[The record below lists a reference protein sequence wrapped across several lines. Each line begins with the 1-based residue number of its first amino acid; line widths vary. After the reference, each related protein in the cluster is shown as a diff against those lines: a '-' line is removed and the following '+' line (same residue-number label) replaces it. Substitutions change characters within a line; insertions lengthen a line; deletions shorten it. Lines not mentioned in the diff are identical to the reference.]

1 MSSHFNHLQLE
12 FSDLSILNA
21 KPIYFNYPSVR
32 IYVVGCGGT
41 GSFLVPHLCRLANWF
56 EAVGKRVSI
65 TLIDFDRI
73 EEKNLYRQ
81 NFCQAELGYNKAQAL
96 AVRYKAMFPKLTIG
110 AIEHQ
115 ASAISLDHS
124 TPTVVIGCVDNAA
137 ARKSIEALMVEYSG
151 LMAHGF
157 SQIPCWWI
165 DCGND
170 YTHGQVAIG
179 NWYSLELD
187 DYILEPATC
196 TTLPLPTIQHPELL
210 LQAVRPRVGE
220 RRKGT
225 RTKTDEN
232 ETLSCAERALLN
244 GQSLNINSQMAISVG
259 EMVHQLLNSQ
269 LKRMQVE
276 VDIFRGS
283 MKSTWITQEN
293 IDRIVERAK
302 ALI

>member
-1 MSSHFNHLQLE
+1 MSSHSKHVQLE

-21 KPIYFNYPSVR
+21 KPIYFSYPSVR

-56 EAVGKRVSI
+56 YDAGRQVSI

-73 EEKNLYRQ
+73 EEENLYRQ
-81 NFCQAELGYNKAQAL
+81 NFCPAELGYNKAQAL
-96 AVRYKAMFPKLTIG
+96 AIRYKAMFPKLRIG
-110 AIEHQ
+110 VIEEQ
-115 ASAISLDHS
+115 ASTISLDRS

-137 ARKSIEALMVEYSG
+137 ARKSIEELMIQYSG
-151 LMAHGF
+151 LMAYGF

-179 NWYSLELD
+179 NWYSVELD

-196 TTLPLPTIQHPELL
+196 ATLPLPTIQYPELL
-210 LQAVRPRVGE
+210 LQ
-220 RRKGT
+220 
-225 RTKTDEN
+225 TDEN
-232 ETLSCAERALLN
+232 EALSCAERALLN
-244 GQSLNINSQMAISVG
+244 GQSLNINSQIAIIAG

-283 MKSTWITQEN
+283 MKSTWIAQEN
-293 IDRIVERAK
+293 INHILERAK
-302 ALI
+302 AIIDVN

>member
-1 MSSHFNHLQLE
+1 MSSLSNHLQLE
-12 FSDLSILNA
+12 LSDLSVINA
-21 KPIYFNYPSVR
+21 KPIYFNHPSVH

-41 GSFLVPHLCRLANWF
+41 GSFLVPHLCRLVNWF
-56 EAVGKRVSI
+56 DAVGRQISI

-110 AIEHQ
+110 AVENS
-115 ASAISLDHS
+115 ASAISLDRS

-137 ARKSIEALMVEYSG
+137 ARKSIEELMIEYSG
-151 LMAHGF
+151 LIAHGF
-157 SQIPCWWI
+157 NQIPCWWI

-179 NWYSLELD
+179 NWYSVELD

-196 TTLPLPTIQHPELL
+196 TTLPLPTIQYPELL
-210 LQAVRPRVGE
+210 LQ
-220 RRKGT
+220 
-225 RTKTDEN
+225 TDNN
-232 ETLSCAERALLN
+232 ETLSCAEQALLS
-244 GQSLNINSQMAISVG
+244 GQSLNINSQIAIAAG

-283 MKSTWITQEN
+283 MNSTWISQEN
-293 IDRIVERAK
+293 IDRVVERAI
-302 ALI
+302 AVMGRE

>member
-1 MSSHFNHLQLE
+1 MSSPSKHLQLE

-21 KPIYFNYPSVR
+21 KPIYFNYPFVR
-32 IYVVGCGGT
+32 IYLVGCGGT
-41 GSFLVPHLCRLANWF
+41 GSFLVPYLCRLATWF
-56 EAVGKRVSI
+56 YNAGKQISI

-96 AVRYKAMFPKLTIG
+96 AVRYKAMFSKLKIG
-110 AIEHQ
+110 AIAER
-115 ASAISLDHS
+115 ASAIELDRS
-124 TPTVVIGCVDNAA
+124 APTVIIGCVDNAA
-137 ARKSIEALMVEYSG
+137 ARKSIEELMVEYSG

-170 YTHGQVAIG
+170 YTYGQVSIG

-196 TTLPLPTIQHPELL
+196 TTLPLPTIQYPELL
-210 LQAVRPRVGE
+210 LQ
-220 RRKGT
+220 
-225 RTKTDEN
+225 TDES

-244 GQSLNINSQMAISVG
+244 GQSLNINSQMAIAAG

-276 VDIFRGS
+276 VDLFRGS
-283 MKSTWITQEN
+283 MKSTWISQEN
-293 IDRIVERAK
+293 IDRIVKRAR
-302 ALI
+302 AVMGTEQ

>member
-1 MSSHFNHLQLE
+1 MSSPSKHLQLE
-12 FSDLSILNA
+12 LSDLSIINA
-21 KPIYFNYPSVR
+21 KPIYFNYPSVS

-56 EAVGKRVSI
+56 DAVGKRVSI

-96 AVRYKAMFPKLTIG
+96 AVRYKAMFPKLKIG

-115 ASAISLDHS
+115 ASAVSLDRGI
-124 TPTVVIGCVDNAA
+124 PTVVIGCVDNAA
-137 ARKSIEALMVEYSG
+137 ARKSIEELMVEYSG
-151 LMAHGF
+151 LVAHGF
-157 SQIPCWWI
+157 SHIPCWWI

-170 YTHGQVAIG
+170 YTYGQVAIG
-179 NWYSLELD
+179 NHYSVELD

-210 LQAVRPRVGE
+210 LQS
-220 RRKGT
+220 
-225 RTKTDEN
+225 DEH

-244 GQSLNINSQMAISVG
+244 GQSLNINSQMAIAAG

-283 MKSTWITQEN
+283 MKSTWISQEN

-302 ALI
+302 TP

>member
-1 MSSHFNHLQLE
+1 MSSPPKHLQLE
-12 FSDLSILNA
+12 FSDLSIINA
-21 KPIYFNYPSVR
+21 KPIYFNYPLVR

-56 EAVGKRVSI
+56 DAAGKQISI

-73 EEKNLYRQ
+73 ESKNLYRQ

-96 AVRYKAMFPKLTIG
+96 AVRYKAMFPNLKIG

-115 ASAISLDHS
+115 VSAISLDRS

-137 ARKSIEALMVEYSG
+137 ARKSIEELMIEYSS

-179 NWYSLELD
+179 NWYSVELD

-196 TTLPLPTIQHPELL
+196 TTLPLPTIQYPELL
-210 LQAVRPRVGE
+210 LQI
-220 RRKGT
+220 
-225 RTKTDEN
+225 DEN
-232 ETLSCAERALLN
+232 ETLSCAEQALLS
-244 GQSLNINSQMAISVG
+244 GQSLNLNSQMAISAG

-283 MKSTWITQEN
+283 MKSTWIAQEN
-293 IDRIVERAK
+293 IDRIVEK
-302 ALI
+302 AEAFMGSE

>member
-1 MSSHFNHLQLE
+1 MSSRSNYLQLE
-12 FSDLSILNA
+12 FSDLSIINA
-21 KPIYFNYPSVR
+21 KPIYFNYPFVR

-41 GSFLVPHLCRLANWF
+41 GSFLVSHLCRLANWF
-56 EAVGKRVSI
+56 YAAGKQVSI

-96 AVRYKAMFPKLTIG
+96 AVRYKAMFPQLRIG
-110 AIEHQ
+110 VIEHQ
-115 ASAISLDHS
+115 ASAIKLDRS
-124 TPTVVIGCVDNAA
+124 APTLVIGCVDNAA
-137 ARKSIEALMVEYSG
+137 ARKSIEELMLEYSS

-157 SQIPCWWI
+157 NQIPCWWI

-170 YTHGQVAIG
+170 YTHGQVSIG
-179 NWYSLELD
+179 NWYSLEFD
-187 DYILEPATC
+187 DYVLEPATC
-196 TTLPLPTIQHPELL
+196 VRLPLPTIQYPELL
-210 LQAVRPRVGE
+210 LQ
-220 RRKGT
+220 
-225 RTKTDEN
+225 TDEN

-244 GQSLNINSQMAISVG
+244 GQSLNINSQIAIAAG

-293 IDRIVERAK
+293 IDWIVERAE
-302 ALI
+302 ALIGCVNIIDLKKH

>member
-1 MSSHFNHLQLE
+1 MLSPSNHLQLE
-12 FSDLSILNA
+12 LSDLSVINA
-21 KPIYFNYPSVR
+21 KPIYFNYSSVH

-56 EAVGKRVSI
+56 YDVGKQISI

-96 AVRYKAMFPKLTIG
+96 AVRYKAMFPKLKIG
-110 AIEHQ
+110 AIEDR
-115 ASAISLDHS
+115 ASAISLDRS
-124 TPTVVIGCVDNAA
+124 TPTVIIGCVDNAA
-137 ARKSIEALMVEYSG
+137 ARKSIEELMIEYSG
-151 LMAHGF
+151 LVAHGF
-157 SQIPCWWI
+157 SHIPCWWI

-170 YTHGQVAIG
+170 YTYGQVSIG
-179 NWYSLELD
+179 NWYSVELD

-196 TTLPLPTIQHPELL
+196 TTLPLPTIQYPELL
-210 LQAVRPRVGE
+210 LQTE
-220 RRKGT
+220 
-225 RTKTDEN
+225 EN

-244 GQSLNINSQMAISVG
+244 GQSLNINSQMAISAG

-283 MKSTWITQEN
+283 MKSTWISQEN
-293 IDRIVERAK
+293 IDRVVERAK
-302 ALI
+302 AIINIEQ